1 MNKSQPGTAR
11 QHGVALIVVMLLL
24 VVATVVA
31 ISGVRFGSQELL
43 IAASNEQRLS
53 AYQVAQSAID
63 ATISNTSYT
72 TGNNPGVV
80 ACTSTAPWDPDKS
93 AAKDCSTS
101 LVSITSMPSSYLNAD
116 LTASPQR
123 LRVAVERL
131 GATGQCQRGISG
143 TSMVN
148 FSCAQY
154 AVLAEYIPGTGGAR
168 TLVQQGR
175 TVPQINP

>member
-63 ATISNTSYT
+63 A
-72 TGNNPGVV
+72 
-80 ACTSTAPWDPDKS
+80 DKS